1 MRIWWV
7 FIVLVVGAPLH
18 AELFDVDFNRDG
30 AAALRDQSSGVDIN
44 TNIKPPETPA
54 QNLVDSP
61 AGKVWRFGETTQVS
75 FATKT
80 AFKPPMTIE
89 MWLCPTQ
96 RPLGPL
102 SGLMQHFAYGKS
114 GFRIALLRDPNRVTF
129 YWDGGDKEHGVNTT
143 ATLAV
148 GRWHHLAFT
157 LDGEDVLKIYVDGQL
172 DITQK
177 LDMPFVP
184 SPPTDV
190 ILGSYSGAIGQFVG
204 LMRGV
209 KISDIV
215 KSDFSQVAGDLQKW
229 NAPPPEGVIPK
240 AVTTP
245 EVDVKT
251 LFAGDLMSVGFEG
264 DLAATINGNR
274 VEPVNVTPVQI
285 TEYGRFV
292 PGIISA
298 GSQKAFDIGP
308 FRAIRYPTPRDFPPA
323 KGGTISVWV
332 KPADWFSPKGIEALK
347 KIDWT
352 RRKVIFH
359 ADGVQGQWGPWS
371 LGLVVIDKP
380 ESQTVRW
387 SAALGGQVELF
398 HTMRL
403 KNQQWYLLAVTWEPD
418 TIDAKRVRARFY
430 INGSQV
436 DEALGNAMPMNS
448 AGEHLNLGSTNAGV
462 AYSGTLDE
470 FHLLDHPLTGGQI
483 LAYYRLVHPST
494 ND

>member
-1 MRIWWV
+1 MRIGWV
-7 FIVLVVGAPLH
+7 LIVLVVCSPLH
-18 AELFDVDFNRDG
+18 AELFDVDFSRDG
-30 AAALRDQSSGVDIN
+30 AAALRDQSGGADIN
-44 TNIKPPETPA
+44 TNVKPPETPS

-61 AGKVWRFGETTQVS
+61 AGKVYRFGETTSVS
-75 FATKT
+75 FPTKA

-143 ATLAV
+143 ATLAI
-148 GRWHHLAFT
+148 GRWHHLACT

-184 SPPTDV
+184 GPPTDV

-209 KISDIV
+209 KVSDIV
-215 KSDFSQVAGDLQKW
+215 KSDFSQVVVDLQKW
-229 NAPPPEGVIPK
+229 NAPSEDVIPK
-240 AVTTP
+240 AVTSP

-264 DLAATINGNR
+264 DLAATINGSR
-274 VEPVNVTPVQI
+274 VEPVNITPVQI
-285 TEYGRFV
+285 MENGRFV
-292 PGIISA
+292 PGIIS
-298 GSQKAFDIGP
+298 GDSRKAFDLGA
-308 FRAIRYPTPRDFPPA
+308 FRAIRYATPRDFPPA

-371 LGLVVIDKP
+371 LGLTIIDKP

-387 SAALGGQVELF
+387 SASLGGQVELF

-403 KNQQWYLLAVTWEPD
+403 KNQRWYLLTATWEPD
-418 TIDAKRVRARFY
+418 PINAKRVRARFY

-483 LAYYRLVHPST
+483 LGYYRLVHPSIS
-494 ND
+494 D